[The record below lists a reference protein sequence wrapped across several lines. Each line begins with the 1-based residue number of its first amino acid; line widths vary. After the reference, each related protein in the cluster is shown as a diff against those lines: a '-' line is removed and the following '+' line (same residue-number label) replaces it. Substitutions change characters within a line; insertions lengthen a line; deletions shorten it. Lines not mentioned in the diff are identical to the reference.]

1 MTEAKTIKIGI
12 GYKDDGTIIFVD
24 IDKYDIPLARKAL
37 TYLYK
42 QEQEEKQKARELAS
56 TCRNCK
62 YSQQR
67 EMRYD
72 GTLCCTKRI
81 VNKYYKKVVR
91 PTETCELFERKEEEN
106 GEE

>member
-1 MTEAKTIKIGI
+1 MTNAKTIKIEI
-12 GYKDDGTIIFVD
+12 EYEDDGTITFVD
-24 IDKYDIPLARKAL
+24 IDKNDILFARKAL

-62 YSQQR
+62 FSQQR
-67 EMRYD
+67 EYRYD
-72 GTLCCTKRI
+72 GTLCCIKKI

-91 PTETCELFERKEEEN
+91 PTETCELFERKEAQK
-106 GEE
+106 